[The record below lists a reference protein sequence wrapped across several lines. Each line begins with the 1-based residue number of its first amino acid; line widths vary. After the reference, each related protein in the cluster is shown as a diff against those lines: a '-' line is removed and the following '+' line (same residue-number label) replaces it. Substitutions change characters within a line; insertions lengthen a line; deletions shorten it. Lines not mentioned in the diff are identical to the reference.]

1 MDDKKIDR
9 VYGVGLE
16 RIAVA
21 SVPEMWE
28 STTLEYFASQYG
40 NPYSYPLIVR
50 AKLMLTYG
58 LYAQIGDFQQRATLA
73 PYTGKG
79 KEPPSILPGIDKKK
93 NKVNNRVAVSK
104 DELDEI
110 LNIKR

>member
-40 NPYSYPLIVR
+40 NPYSYPLIMR

-58 LYAQIGDFQQRATLA
+58 LYAQIG
-73 PYTGKG
+73 
-79 KEPPSILPGIDKKK
+79 ILPGIDKKK